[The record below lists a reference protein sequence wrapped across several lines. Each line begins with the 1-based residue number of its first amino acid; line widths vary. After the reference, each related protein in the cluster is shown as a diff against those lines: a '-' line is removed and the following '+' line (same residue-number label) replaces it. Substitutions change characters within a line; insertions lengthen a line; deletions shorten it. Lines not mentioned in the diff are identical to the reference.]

1 MKRRK
6 KQNTKLLK
14 QESRHQKK
22 QYFERLHRVMRDLG
36 NPKAW
41 GLLNSATYEMAYET
55 RLRPHKFVAPVSG
68 RYTISN
74 SILKALNKDLSHLLQ
89 ASYIELKNLK
99 KRMSLYDYSLYAEMV
114 FMMYRN
120 VDVNKGVDAEAF
132 RSCFPLFTDDLEPT
146 RLDALMEI
154 NEKIILLCSYHS
166 DVSGLMLRTVSN
178 SELEDGQKWGP
189 TCFFNNHVLDIM
201 KAEKEPMKIDGHT
214 RLVQQ
219 VYILGEK
226 GFEAL
231 TRTPADLGIGGPMKD
246 YPLKVYI
253 QQHVF
258 ERIAERL
265 SPHFAQHNYL
275 FILPALVSPEPVK
288 TGRSLSFLFPVTFG
302 GIKLGYLVADVLGD
316 RLVVRTFLLL
326 THNGTPEGDR
336 LNELLGLK
344 KADSKYWGID
354 RLKTLLFSDIEQNE
368 KLKSLF
374 CEAGCGGLFKV
385 NKKLLEY
392 GSHKEIATAD
402 MLSHYLGIE

>member
-6 KQNTKLLK
+6 KQNIKLLK

-22 QYFERLHRVMRDLG
+22 QYLERLHWMMCDLG
-36 NPKAW
+36 HPKAW
-41 GLLNSATYEMAYET
+41 DLLNAANYEMAYKT
-55 RLRPHKFVAPVSG
+55 RLRPHKLVAPVSS

-74 SILKALNKDLSHLLQ
+74 SILKALNKDLSYLLQ
-89 ASYIELKNLK
+89 TSYIELKNLK

-120 VDVNKGVDAEAF
+120 IDINEDVDAEAF
-132 RSCFPLFTDDLEPT
+132 RSCFPLFTHDLTST
-146 RLDALMEI
+146 RLDALMKI
-154 NEKIILLCSYHS
+154 NNKITLLCSYYS
-166 DVSGLMLRTVSN
+166 DVSGLILRTLST
-178 SELEDGQKWGP
+178 SELKDGQQWEP

-219 VYILGEK
+219 VYIQGEN
-226 GFEAL
+226 GFEVL

-265 SPHFAQHNYL
+265 SLYFARHSYL

-288 TGRSLSFLFPVTFG
+288 TRRSLSFLFPVTFAG
-302 GIKLGYLVADVLGD
+302 SKLGYLVADVLGE

-326 THNGTPEGDR
+326 THNGTPEGDH
-336 LNELLGLK
+336 LNELLGLE

-354 RLKTLLFSDIEQNE
+354 RLKTLLFSDIEKNE
-368 KLKSLF
+368 KLKPLF
-374 CEAGCGGLFKV
+374 YEAGCGGLFKV
-385 NKKLLEY
+385 NKTLVEY